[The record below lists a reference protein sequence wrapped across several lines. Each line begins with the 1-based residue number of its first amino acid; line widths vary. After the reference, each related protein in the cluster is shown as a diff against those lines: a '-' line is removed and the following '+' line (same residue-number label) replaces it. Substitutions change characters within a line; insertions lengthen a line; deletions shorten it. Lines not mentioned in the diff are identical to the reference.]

1 MEIFLIFTME
11 GGGDRKTDE
20 DENRNGKA
28 KITVF
33 KNNCAIKNK
42 TLAGLNRNEYERKGE
57 NIEKYMIAASQKAE
71 AEKCTTAGSYN
82 QN

>member
-1 MEIFLIFTME
+1 M
-11 GGGDRKTDE
+11 GSGSGRKTDE

-42 TLAGLNRNEYERKGE
+42 TLAGSSRNEYERARRK
-57 NIEKYMIAASQKAE
+57 NTEKSMIAASQKAE
-71 AEKCTTAGSYN
+71 AEKCTTAGSDN

>member
-11 GGGDRKTDE
+11 RGSGRKTDE

-42 TLAGLNRNEYERKGE
+42 TLAGSSRVKTKAKGGK
-57 NIEKYMIAASQKAE
+57 IQK
-71 AEKCTTAGSYN
+71 TV
-82 QN
+82 